1 MQTISK
7 TEENFQSL
15 YTMQSLTE
23 TPLLGRSDAQEIVE
37 YLSTIEDEKKAAY
50 AFNLIYGC
58 VLPLENAVEFI
69 EKTTA
74 LKERLERRVRKEQE
88 QMDFDFAV
96 SEVMDDYQGI
106 YPNDQLDKL
115 DEMINYLGTVKEPEK
130 VLVKA
135 MQQKQ
140 ETKENKS

>member
-1 MQTISK
+1 
-7 TEENFQSL
+7 
-15 YTMQSLTE
+15 
-23 TPLLGRSDAQEIVE
+23 
-37 YLSTIEDEKKAAY
+37 
-50 AFNLIYGC
+50 
-58 VLPLENAVEFI
+58 
-69 EKTTA
+69 
-74 LKERLERRVRKEQE
+74 
-88 QMDFDFAV
+88 MDFDFAV